1 LRVPGAHLA
10 QQIALIKMLAST
22 VATHCPYCALQCGMH
37 LLGTADGVKVA
48 GNAKFPVNEGGLCV
62 KGWSAAATLDSP
74 DRLRTPLVRDKDGRL
89 VPATWDDALARVA
102 NRVTKVQREH
112 GPDAVA
118 MFGGGSLTNEKAY
131 WLGKFAR
138 VALGT
143 ANIDYNGRFCMSS
156 AAAAAD
162 KAFGMDRGLPF
173 PLKDITRA
181 SVILLVGSNVA
192 ETMPP
197 VMRYFEEQ
205 QRNGGALI
213 VVDPRRTPTAQ
224 WATKHLQLRPGSD
237 LALANGL
244 LHVLIQE
251 NLIDEAYVARHT
263 EGFDEALRISAAYW
277 PELVER
283 VTGVPEAALV
293 DAARRLGTA
302 EHPMILTARGPEQQ
316 AQGVNNTLGY
326 INLALAL
333 GAVGRPF
340 SGYGTLTGQGNGQG
354 GREHGQKADQLPGY
368 RRIDDP
374 AARQHVADVWGVPV
388 ASIPGPGRS
397 AVELIDSVGAPGG
410 VRAMF
415 IMGSNLV
422 VSAPNASQ
430 VEARLKAL
438 DCLVVCDFFL
448 SETASLA
455 DVVLPSAQWAE
466 EEGTMTNLEGRV
478 ILRRRAMLP
487 PSGIRTD
494 LEVLASL
501 AAEFGKRLFFLSS
514 APRDVFDELGRASA
528 GGPADYSGI
537 TYERIAAE
545 DGVFWPCPGEG
556 HPGTPRLF
564 ADGFPTPSGRARFHA
579 VSHQTPVDDRDDAH
593 PLYLTTGRVLAQY
606 QSGTQTRHV
615 DELQRSAPEPLAEM
629 HPTTAKL
636 LGLLNGDRVTLTTRR
651 GAASFT
657 LKVTPSIRED
667 TVFVPFH
674 WGGEQSINR
683 LTSPALDPTSGMPE
697 FKVCAVRATPA
708 GGALTR

>member
-1 LRVPGAHLA
+1 M
-10 QQIALIKMLAST
+10 KMLASR

-37 LLGTADGVKVA
+37 LLGVADGVNVI
-48 GNAKFPVNEGGLCV
+48 GNVKFPVNEGGLCV
-62 KGWSAAATLDSP
+62 KGWSAAATLDHP
-74 DRLRTPLVRDKDGRL
+74 ERLRMPLVRDDTGRL
-89 VPATWDDALARVA
+89 VPSTWEAALTRIA
-102 NRVTKVQREH
+102 NRVRDVQRQH

-118 MFGGGSLTNEKAY
+118 VFGGGSLTNEKAY

-143 ANIDYNGRFCMSS
+143 SNIDYNGRFCMSS
-156 AAAAAD
+156 AAAAAA
-162 KAFGMDRGLPF
+162 KAFGIDRGLPF
-173 PLKDITRA
+173 PLADIPHA
-181 SVILLVGSNVA
+181 NVILLVGSNVA

-197 VMRYFEEQ
+197 VMRYFEAQ
-205 QRNGGALI
+205 QRNGGKLF

-244 LHVLIQE
+244 LHLLVRE
-251 NLIDEAYVARHT
+251 HLIDEEYVGRRT

-283 VTGVPEAALV
+283 VTGVPEAALI
-293 DAARRLGTA
+293 DAARTLGTVGHA
-302 EHPMILTARGPEQQ
+302 MILTARGPEQQ
-316 AQGVNNTLGY
+316 VQGVNNTLGY

-333 GAVGRPF
+333 GGVGRPF

-354 GREHGQKADQLPGY
+354 GREHGQKSDQLPGY

-374 AARQHVADVWGVPV
+374 AARRHVADVWGVPA

-397 AVELIDSVGAPGG
+397 AVELIDSIGHDGG
-410 VRAMF
+410 VHAMLV
-415 IMGSNLV
+415 MGSNLV
-422 VSAPNASQ
+422 VSAPDASRT
-430 VEARLKAL
+430 EAQLKAL
-438 DCLVVCDFFL
+438 DFLVVCDFFL

-487 PSGIRTD
+487 PAGVRTD

-501 AAEFGKRLFFLSS
+501 AAALDKRPFFLSCT
-514 APRDVFDELGRASA
+514 PRDVFAELGRASA

-537 TYERIAAE
+537 TYERIEAE
-545 DGVFWPCPGEG
+545 DGVFWPCPSAD

-564 ADGFPTPSGRARFHA
+564 ADGFPTPSGRARFHG
-579 VSHQTPVDDRDDAH
+579 VSQQPPADERNETH
-593 PLYLTTGRVLAQY
+593 PLHLTTGRVLAHY
-606 QSGTQTRHV
+606 QSGTQTRRV
-615 DELQRSAPEPLAEM
+615 DELQQAMPEPLAEI
-629 HPTTAKL
+629 HPATAKL
-636 LGLLNGDRVTLTTRR
+636 HGLLDGGRVTLTTRR
-651 GAASFT
+651 GAASFR

-708 GGALTR
+708 GGALAE